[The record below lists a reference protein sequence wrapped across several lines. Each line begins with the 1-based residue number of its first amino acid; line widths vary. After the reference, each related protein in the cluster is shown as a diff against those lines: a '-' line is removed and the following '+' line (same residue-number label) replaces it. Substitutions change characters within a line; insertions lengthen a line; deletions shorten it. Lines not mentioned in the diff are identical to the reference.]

1 MRTSRDRYKYA
12 LRFTRNIEDT
22 ARADS
27 LAKDLSVGTIDGFWD
42 NVRKLNSGNTFQANT
57 IDGVSGETD
66 ISNYWK
72 DHFYKLL
79 KTKYCE
85 TILTS
90 SIMSKLD
97 NVQYSN
103 DMIIPI
109 KLIQEAVG
117 NLECGKSAGPDGIF
131 AESIKFA
138 YHRIHV
144 LLSLCFSLCLTHG
157 YMPLDMIKT
166 TIVPVIKNKC
176 GNLADSNNY
185 RPIAIATIV
194 CKLYESTILY
204 KCKDFLKTCDNQ
216 FGFKR
221 KHSTEFCIYT
231 LKEFIDY
238 YKQRGTTIFVTFLD
252 TSKAFDKIDFWLL
265 FQKLI
270 TKDFPV
276 FIIKIL
282 AYWYCH
288 QEMHV
293 RCGSTSTSSCHVSN
307 GVMQGGILSPMLFN
321 VYMDQL
327 SIRLNRSGIGG
338 DIGGHLINHL
348 CYADD
353 LCLISLSSAG
363 MQSLLDICNSCAIKN
378 V

>member
-1 MRTSRDRYKYA
+1 M
-12 LRFTRNIEDT
+12 
-22 ARADS
+22 
-27 LAKDLSVGTIDGFWD
+27 
-42 NVRKLNSGNTFQANT
+42 RKLNRGNTFQANT

-79 KTKYCE
+79 NTNYCD
-85 TILTS
+85 TILKS

-103 DMIIPI
+103 DMII
-109 KLIQEAVG
+109 
-117 NLECGKSAGPDGIF
+117 
-131 AESIKFA
+131 SIK
-138 YHRIHV
+138 
-144 LLSLCFSLCLTHG
+144 LCFSLCLTHG

-166 TIVPVIKNKC
+166 TIVPVTKNKC
-176 GNLADSNNY
+176 GKLADSNNY

-194 CKLYESTILY
+194 SKLYESTILY
-204 KCKDFLKTCDNQ
+204 KCEDFLKTY
-216 FGFKR
+216 
-221 KHSTEFCIYT
+221 I
-231 LKEFIDY
+231 LKDFIDY

-252 TSKAFDKIDFWLL
+252 ASKAFDKIDFWLL
-265 FQKLI
+265 FQKLS

-293 RCGSTSTSSCHVSN
+293 RWGSTSTYSFRVSN
-307 GVMQGGILSPMLFN
+307 GVKQGGILSPMLFN

-353 LCLISLSSAG
+353 LCLINLSSAG
-363 MQSLLDICNSCAIKN
+363 MQSLLDICTCNRYAIEQSCIDL
-378 V
+378 